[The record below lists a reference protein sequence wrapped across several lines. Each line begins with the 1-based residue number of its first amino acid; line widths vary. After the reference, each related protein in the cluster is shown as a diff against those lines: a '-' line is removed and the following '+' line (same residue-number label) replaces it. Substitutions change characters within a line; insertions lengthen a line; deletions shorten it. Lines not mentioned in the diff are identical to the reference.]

1 MTKYSRLLGAL
12 LLGAATAQFAISAG
26 VSAYVTLGIGLVLL
40 VFSKSLTK
48 YGLIGMVQAI
58 AWYHGKRLPG
68 HRYAPGVLNWVQ
80 VQLTATGED
89 RARRAENARK
99 TEDYQA
105 AQRRHAEL
113 RERYKDV
120 EYTPGD
126 IADFF
131 SKHAVEVAC
140 LAVVSDGSA
149 AVRSRLGGVPRLHAM
164 SDWPRSDATN
174 LPLHFLAELD
184 LAEIPR
190 VAETQALPGD
200 GILMFFC
207 DLGTWSSP
215 RVIFQESVG
224 AVSTAPE
231 DLPDIN
237 TYLIESVRRPDDL
250 PLGLMPEFAVRPVP
264 RRVLRPTSDLPED
277 VDRNLVTLARKHG
290 EAVFAEFIAQQ
301 DGLRLTSKHYNLHT
315 IGGPAS
321 DVPNPTGGRGFKL
334 LQLDSDTELGLMIG
348 DSGILEFWIDLG
360 DLQARRFENVRWAV
374 ASA

>member
-26 VSAYVTLGIGLVLL
+26 VSAYVTLGTGLILL

-48 YGLIGMVQAI
+48 YGLIGIVQAI
-58 AWYHGKRLPG
+58 AWYHRKRLPG
-68 HRYAPGVLNWVQ
+68 HRYAPDFLKWAQ
-80 VQLTATGED
+80 VQLTATRED

-99 TEDYQA
+99 AKDDQA
-105 AQRRHAEL
+105 APKRHAEL

-120 EYTPGD
+120 EYTPDD

-140 LAVVSDGSA
+140 LAVVSDSSA

-190 VAETQALPGD
+190 IAETQALPSD
-200 GILMFFC
+200 GILIFFC

-237 TYLIESVRRPDDL
+237 LMESVRRPDDL

-277 VDRNLVTLARKHG
+277 VDRNLVTLAQKYG

-321 DVPNPTGGRGFKL
+321 DVPNPTGGSGFKL

-348 DSGILEFWIDLG
+348 DSGILEFWIDFD